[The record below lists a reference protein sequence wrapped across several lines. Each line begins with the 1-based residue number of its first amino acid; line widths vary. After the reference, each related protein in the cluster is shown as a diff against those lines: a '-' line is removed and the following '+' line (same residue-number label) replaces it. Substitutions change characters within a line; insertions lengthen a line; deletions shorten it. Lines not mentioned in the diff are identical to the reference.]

1 MNILTIID
9 HKVNGL
15 SLSEEEITFF
25 VHGYAHEKLP
35 DYQIAS
41 LLMAIKLKGM
51 NAQETAWLTKAMVSS
66 GESVDLTGIV
76 GITVDK
82 HSTGG
87 VGDKTSLVIGPIV
100 AALGLKLAKMSGR
113 GLGHTGGTIDK
124 LESIPG
130 LSTSLSSSQFRQQV
144 NSIGMAIIG
153 QTKELVPADKKM
165 YALRD
170 VTGTVE
176 SIPLISSSIM
186 SKKIAS
192 GAKTILLDVKFGSGA
207 FMKTLEDARQLAHAM
222 VNIGISLGRDTR
234 AMLTDMDQPLGF
246 AIGNRLE
253 VIEAANTLQM
263 KGPKDLLTL
272 SVKASAMMLL
282 QAKKVTSLKEGEA
295 KAMDVITS
303 GKAYQKFLDF
313 TSAQG
318 GNFST
323 LLSPSFLKTKSTL
336 PILAQQQGF
345 VGKINALALG
355 EIASLLG
362 AGRLT
367 KEDVID
373 FNAGIILNKKIGDPV
388 KQGDVLAT
396 LFTNQQANKEH
407 LHGVLSAFTIVK
419 NLVVGNPIIYEW
431 VES

>member
-9 HKVNGL
+9 HKAKGL
-15 SLSEEEITFF
+15 PLSEEEITFF
-25 VHGYAHEKLP
+25 VHGYAHDQLP
-35 DYQIAS
+35 DYQLAS

-51 NAQETAWLTKAMVSS
+51 NSQETAWLTKAMVSS
-66 GESVDLTGIV
+66 GESVDLTGIE

-100 AALGLKLAKMSGR
+100 ACLGLKLAKMSGR

-130 LSTSLSSSQFRQQV
+130 LSTSLSSGQFRQQV
-144 NSIGMAIIG
+144 NAIGMAIIG
-153 QTKELVPADKKM
+153 QSQALVPADKKM

-170 VTGTVE
+170 VTGTIE

-207 FMKTLEDARQLAHAM
+207 FMKTLEDARQLAQAM
-222 VNIGISLGRDTR
+222 VNIGKALGRDTR

-246 AIGNRLE
+246 AIGNRVE
-253 VIEAANTLQM
+253 VMEAAHALQG
-263 KGPKDLLTL
+263 KGPSDLLTL
-272 SVKASAMMLL
+272 SIQASAMMLL
-282 QAKKVTSLKEGEA
+282 QAKQVSSLKEGES
-295 KAMDVITS
+295 KAMAVITS

-313 TSAQG
+313 IKAQG
-318 GNFST
+318 GDFSS
-323 LLSPSFLKTKSTL
+323 LLDPAFLKTKTTL
-336 PILAQQQGF
+336 PIITHH
-345 VGKINALALG
+345 VGYIGAINALALG
-355 EIASLLG
+355 QVASLLG

-373 FNAGIILNKKIGDPV
+373 FNAGIVLSKKIGDQV
-388 KQGDVLAT
+388 KSGDVLAT
-396 LFTNQQANKEH
+396 LYTNQRPNQDHIDA
-407 LHGVLSAFTIVK
+407 VLAAFSIVDSP
-419 NLVVGNPIIYEW
+419 VTVNPIIYDW
-431 VES
+431 VE

>member
-9 HKVNGL
+9 HKAKGL
-15 SLSEEEITFF
+15 PLTEQEITFF
-25 VHGYAHEKLP
+25 VHGYAQNQIP

-51 NAQETAWLTKAMVSS
+51 DAQETAWLTKAMVSS
-66 GESVDLTGIV
+66 GESVNLSGIE

-144 NSIGMAIIG
+144 NSIGIAIIG
-153 QTKELVPADKKM
+153 QTQALVPADKKL

-207 FMKTLEDARQLAHAM
+207 FMKTLEEAKQLARAM
-222 VNIGISLGRDTR
+222 VNIGQALGRDTR

-246 AIGNRLE
+246 AIGNRIE

-263 KGPKDLLTL
+263 KGPSDLLTL
-272 SVKASAMMLL
+272 SIKASAMMLL
-282 QAKKVTSLKEGEA
+282 QAKKVSSLKEGES
-295 KAMDVITS
+295 KAMEVITS

-313 TSAQG
+313 IHAQG
-318 GNFST
+318 GDFKI
-323 LLSPSFLKTKSTL
+323 LLTPAFLKTKTTL
-336 PILAQQQGF
+336 SILAHQPGYI
-345 VGKINALALG
+345 GHINALALG
-355 EIASLLG
+355 QIASLLG

-367 KEDVID
+367 KDDSID
-373 FNAGIILNKKIGDPV
+373 FNAGILLNKKIGDHV
-388 KQGDVLAT
+388 KQGDLLAT
-396 LFTNQQANKEH
+396 LFTNQPPNKEYV
-407 LHGVLSAFTIVK
+407 HGILSAFTIMDK
-419 NLVVGNPIIYEW
+419 QVVVNPIIYDW
-431 VES
+431 VE

>member
-9 HKVNGL
+9 HKVKGL
-15 SLSEEEITFF
+15 SLSEEEILFF
-25 VHGYAHEKLP
+25 VHGYAQDRLP

-66 GESVDLTGIV
+66 GDSVDLSGIE

-130 LSTSLSSSQFRQQV
+130 LTTNLSSSQFRKQV
-144 NSIGMAIIG
+144 NSIGLAIIG

-207 FMKTLEDARQLAHAM
+207 FMKTLEDAKQLAHAM
-222 VNIGISLGRDTR
+222 VNIGKALGRDTR

-263 KGPKDLLTL
+263 KGPSDLLTL
-272 SVKASAMMLL
+272 SIQASAMMLL
-282 QAKKVTSLKEGEA
+282 QAKKVSSLTEGES
-295 KAMDVITS
+295 KATAVITS

-313 TSAQG
+313 ISAQG
-318 GNFST
+318 GDFSK
-323 LLSPSFLKTKSTL
+323 LLHPSFLKTKSTL
-336 PILAQQQGF
+336 IIFAKTFGY

-367 KEDVID
+367 KDDAID
-373 FNAGIILNKKIGDPV
+373 FNAGIVLNKKIGDQV
-388 KQGDVLAT
+388 KKGDILAT
-396 LFTNQQANKEH
+396 LYTNQQANQIH
-407 LHGVLSAFTIVK
+407 MNGVLSAFTIVDHPIDIK
-419 NLVVGNPIIYEW
+419 PIIYDWIE
-431 VES
+431 

>member
-9 HKVNGL
+9 HKVKGL

-222 VNIGISLGRDTR
+222 VNIGKSLGRDTR
-234 AMLTDMDQPLGF
+234 AMLTDMDQPLGL

-295 KAMDVITS
+295 KAMDFITS

-373 FNAGIILNKKIGDPV
+373 FNAGILLNKKIGDQV
-388 KQGDVLAT
+388 KQGDLLAT
-396 LFTNQQANKEH
+396 LFTNQPPNKDH
-407 LHGVLSAFTIVK
+407 VQGVLSAFTIVDK
-419 NLVVGNPIIYEW
+419 PVVVNPIIYDW
-431 VES
+431 VE